1 MRLAAKEL
9 KEAGTEDCV
18 VDRAVSVDGT
28 WQRRG
33 HASQHD
39 VVTALSNEP
48 GKCLAVEVLSNICKG
63 SVVKLFQCLGI
74 EGNYNL
80 RARKAKDT
88 ERIAKSTY
96 KSLEHSNQRKKTLR
110 AIKKGFQAKA
120 EATERDIY
128 PTGGH

>member
-18 VDRAVSVDGT
+18 VDRAVSVDET
-28 WQRRG
+28 WQHRG

-63 SVVKLFQCLGI
+63 CHFGM
-74 EGNYNL
+74 
-80 RARKAKDT
+80 AK
-88 ERIAKSTY
+88 RG
-96 KSLEHSNQRKKTLR
+96 QRNITV
-110 AIKKGFQAKA
+110 GV
-120 EATERDIY
+120 
-128 PTGGH
+128 